1 MKQDEKIKN
10 YCNECHHETWHN
22 VLFVKHMRG
31 NCEEYSWYQEYSV
44 LQCAGCDK
52 ICYRTDS
59 SDSESYDVDEYG
71 NWVPDVRIENFPY
84 SLEGIGN
91 IENIYELPS
100 KIKSIYSETLKA
112 ISDGCF
118 TLAGIGLRAT
128 IDAVCE
134 QENIQGK
141 DLNIKINKLLSNGII
156 SKDEAGKLHAI
167 RFIGNDAAHDIKT
180 PFKNQIVI
188 ALKIIEHLISSKY
201 AMQDEIE
208 KYLELPFDCY
218 EDFKNFVNKKVLDAK
233 MNITFSLQS
242 LIGNDKRRCDDKY
255 NEFLQQYEKE
265 IQEGKITILEDITDQ
280 LRDCDRKDE
289 IRIYKKKSSC

>member
-1 MKQDEKIKN
+1 MKQGEKIKN

-22 VLFVKHMRG
+22 ILFVKSTSGH
-31 NCEEYSWYQEYSV
+31 CEEISWYQEYSV
-44 LQCAGCDK
+44 LQCAGCDT

-71 NWVPDVRIENFPY
+71 HWIPDVRIENFPY

-91 IENIYELPS
+91 IENIYELPT

-128 IDAVCE
+128 VEAICE
-134 QENIQGK
+134 QENIKGSN
-141 DLNIKINKLLSNGII
+141 LNTKINRLLSNGII

-167 RFIGNDAAHDIKT
+167 RFIGNDAAHDIKV
-180 PFKNQIVI
+180 PFKNQII
-188 ALKIIEHLISSKY
+188 LALKIIEHLLSSKY

-208 KYLELPFDCY
+208 KYLEMPLDCY
-218 EDFKNFVNKKVLDAK
+218 EVFKKFVNRKVLETK
-233 MNITFSLQS
+233 TTFSLQS
-242 LIGNDKRRCDDKY
+242 LISSDKRRCGDKY
-255 NEFLQQYEKE
+255 NEFIEKYEKE
-265 IQEGKITILEDITDQ
+265 IEEGKITILEDITDQ
-280 LRDCDRKDE
+280 IKDSE
-289 IRIYKKKSSC
+289 KKSDSKIYKRKIEF

>member
-1 MKQDEKIKN
+1 MKQGEKIKN

-22 VLFVKHMRG
+22 VLFVKHIRG

-44 LQCAGCDK
+44 LQCAGCDT

-71 NWVPDVRIENFPY
+71 NWIPDVRIENFPY

-91 IENIYELPS
+91 IENVYELPS
-100 KIKSIYSETLKA
+100 KLKSIYSETLKT

-128 IDAVCE
+128 IEAVCE
-134 QENIQGK
+134 QENIQGNN
-141 DLNIKINKLLSNGII
+141 LNIKINKLLSNGII
-156 SKDEAGKLHAI
+156 SKDESRKLHAI
-167 RFIGNDAAHDIKT
+167 RFIGNDAAHDIKA

-208 KYLELPFDCY
+208 KYLELPLTSY
-218 EDFKNFVNKKVLDAK
+218 EDFKEFINRKISK
-233 MNITFSLQS
+233 MNTTFSLQS
-242 LIGNDKRRCDDKY
+242 LIGNDKRRCGDKY
-255 NEFLQQYEKE
+255 IEFLHQYEKE
-265 IQEGKITILEDITDQ
+265 IQDGKIPILEDVTDQ
-280 LRDCDRKDE
+280 LKDCDRKDE
-289 IRIYKKKSSC
+289 IRIYKKKSSY